1 MKTKPGEGMEMSA
14 SPIDRILAG
23 EEELI
28 PASGFVAS
36 VMERIEEEARVPA
49 PIAFP
54 WRRAVPG
61 MVLAVGVGRGACD
74 GVHRSAFDRR
84 LAGEFDGEF
93 LGAIR
98 SGGMGCDRA
107 WHLAGFMDGFA
118 PDLGPDGIVVAKIP
132 RRIWKERPA

>member
-1 MKTKPGEGMEMSA
+1 MEMSA

-49 PIAFP
+49 PMAFP

-61 MVLAVGVGRGACD
+61 MVLAAGVFGWGGYEIAGQARAAARAMVFTAPHWPANLTANQVGPFGTAGWVVIALGI
-74 GVHRSAFDRR
+74 S
-84 LAGEFDGEF
+84 LA
-93 LGAIR
+93 
-98 SGGMGCDRA
+98 SWM
-107 WHLAGFMDGFA
+107 
-118 PDLGPDGIVVAKIP
+118 VS
-132 RRIWKERPA
+132 RRISGQTGLL

>member
-1 MKTKPGEGMEMSA
+1 MNTKPGEGMEMSA

-61 MVLAVGVGRGACD
+61 MVLAVGVFGWGGYEIAGQARAAARAMVFTVPHLTADWPANLTANFSGPFGAA
-74 GVHRSAFDRR
+74 GWVVIALGIS
-84 LAGEFDGEF
+84 LA
-93 LGAIR
+93 
-98 SGGMGCDRA
+98 SWM
-107 WHLAGFMDGFA
+107 
-118 PDLGPDGIVVAKIP
+118 VS
-132 RRIWKERPA
+132 RRISGQTGLL